1 MDSQKIK
8 FLLDKYYQG
17 ETSLEEE
24 RILKN
29 YFNQQNSSNKDFADK
44 EILNYFNSDKIVM
57 SSNFTNEIDDIV
69 EKEWKYS
76 TKRRFLKIV
85 KWSSSI
91 AAVLIIAIGVFVFDK
106 VEPPAITDTYKTE
119 DEAYMETKKVL
130 LFISNTMNNKTASLK
145 YLSNVN
151 DSFEKCAQLSKI
163 NETLNSIKNEN
174 N

>member
-8 FLLDKYYQG
+8 LLLEKYYKG

-24 RILKN
+24 RILKDC
-29 YFNQQNSSNKDFADK
+29 FNQQNSLDNDDADA
-44 EILNYFNSDKIVM
+44 EILSYFNSDKIVIPP
-57 SSNFTNEIDDIV
+57 NLTNEIDDIV
-69 EKEWKYS
+69 ENEWKYS
-76 TKRRFLKIV
+76 SKRRLLKIV

-91 AAVLIIAIGVFVFDK
+91 AAVLIIAVGVFVFNK
-106 VEPPAITDTYKTE
+106 VEPPAYVDTYQME
-119 DEAYMETKKVL
+119 EEAYMETKKVL
-130 LFISNTMNNKTASLK
+130 LFISNTMNTKTASLK

>member
-17 ETSLEEE
+17 KTSLEEE
-24 RILKN
+24 RVLKE
-29 YFNQQNSSNKDFADK
+29 YFSQQNSSYNDTADK
-44 EILNYFNSDKIVM
+44 EILSHFNSDKTFLPA
-57 SSNFTNEIDDIV
+57 NFMDEMDEIV
-69 EKEWKYS
+69 ECEWKYS
-76 TKRRFLKIV
+76 SKRRFLKIV

-91 AAVLIIAIGVFVFDK
+91 AAVLIIAVGVFVFNK
-106 VEPPAITDTYKTE
+106 VGSPAYTDTYQTE
-119 DEAYMETKKVL
+119 EEAYMETKKVL

>member
-24 RILKN
+24 KILKV
-29 YFNQQNSSNKDFADK
+29 YFSQQSSSYKDDGDK
-44 EILNYFNSDKIVM
+44 EILSYFNSDKIVIP
-57 SSNFTNEIDDIV
+57 TNLTNDINDIV

-85 KWSSSI
+85 KWSSGI
-91 AAVLIIAIGVFVFDK
+91 AAVLIIAIGVFVFNK

-119 DEAYMETKKVL
+119 EEAYMETKKVL
-130 LFISNTMNNKTASLK
+130 LFISNTMNNETASLK

-163 NETLNSIKNEN
+163 SETLNSIKNEN